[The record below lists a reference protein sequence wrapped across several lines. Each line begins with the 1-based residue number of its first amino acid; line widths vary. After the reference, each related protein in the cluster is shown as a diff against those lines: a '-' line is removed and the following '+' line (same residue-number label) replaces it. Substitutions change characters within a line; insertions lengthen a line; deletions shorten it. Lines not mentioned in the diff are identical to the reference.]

1 MRFVRVGALVGSLV
15 LIVATLVSILN
26 GRSDARDSIEEE
38 LDSAAT
44 ISESSFSLA
53 IDNATAL
60 AEVAAPDVDPDDLR
74 LFQEGVEVCVMPEP
88 TAACEGDDLASLDG
102 FEVARQLSAAE
113 GGRAVSVADQDAQ
126 TIVVVS
132 DRGHVVAIGFDTET
146 LLDPRGIAA
155 LVRYA
160 GSVEVATHVIGEGGS
175 PVNLDTEGRPIGVD
189 RVSLLEDP
197 PEVGALEFDYR
208 ATTEVGLTGGSTGWY
223 LVLLGLGTALL
234 LVAGWTYF
242 SDRRSLERMAT
253 TDDLTGL
260 VTRREFARITE
271 EAVLDANRLG
281 TGLCV
286 MLIDLDAFKAVN
298 DDRGH
303 HMGDQVLIECAD
315 RLRASVRDTDVVG
328 RWGGDEF
335 VVLLPGLESG
345 SAVRSSAERI
355 GAKLAETPIVDDLFI
370 SGSIGAAVYPRHGGS
385 FEVLMRAADDAMYNA
400 KTTGVTYR
408 MADAIDLDEIPDFG
422 AVRPSGEDRRP
433 PRDPVPADL

>member
-1 MRFVRVGALVGSLV
+1 MVGSLV
-15 LIVATLVSILN
+15 LIVATVVSILN
-26 GRSDARDSIEEE
+26 GRSGARDGIDAQ

-53 IDNATAL
+53 IENATAL
-60 AEVAAPDVDPDDLR
+60 AEVAAPDTDPDELR
-74 LFQEGVEVCVMPEP
+74 VFPEGVEVCVMPE
-88 TAACEGDDLASLDG
+88 ASVACDGDDLSSLAA
-102 FEVARQLSAAE
+102 FEAARQLSAEA
-113 GGRAVSVADQDAQ
+113 GRAVSVADPDAQ
-126 TIVVVS
+126 TVLVVS
-132 DRGHVVAIGFDTET
+132 DRGHVVAFGFASET
-146 LLDPRGIAA
+146 LVDPRGFASS
-155 LVRYA
+155 LVQYA
-160 GSVEVATHVIGEGGS
+160 VSVDVSAHVIGDGGS
-175 PVNLDTEGRPIGVD
+175 PVNLDEEGRPIGVD
-189 RVSLLEDP
+189 RVSLLENP
-197 PEVGALEFDYR
+197 PEVGSVEFDYR
-208 ATTEVGLTGGSTGWY
+208 ATDEVGLTGGNTRNY
-223 LVLLGLGTALL
+223 LVLLGLGTVLL

-271 EAVLDANRLG
+271 QALLDADRLG

-286 MLIDLDAFKAVN
+286 MLIDLDAFKAIN
-298 DDRGH
+298 DGRGH
-303 HMGDQVLIECAD
+303 HTGDQVLSECAD

-355 GAKLAETPIVDDLFI
+355 GAKLGESPIVDDLML
-370 SGSIGAAVYPRHGGS
+370 SGSIGAAVYPRHGAT

-422 AVRPSGEDRRP
+422 AAGP
-433 PRDPVPADL
+433 PHDGGPRERVTA

>member
-15 LIVATLVSILN
+15 LIVATVVSIFN
-26 GRSDARDSIEEE
+26 GRSDARDGIDAQ
-38 LDSAAT
+38 LDTAST
-44 ISESSFSLA
+44 ISESSFSVA
-53 IDNATAL
+53 IDNASAL
-60 AEVAAPDVDPDDLR
+60 AEVAAPDADPDDLR
-74 LFQEGVEVCVMPEP
+74 GFHEGVQVCVMSDA
-88 TAACEGDDLASLDG
+88 TASCDGDDLSSLAG
-102 FEVARQLSAAE
+102 FEVARQLSVE
-113 GGRAVSVADQDAQ
+113 EGRAVSVADEEGQ
-126 TIVVVS
+126 TVLVVS
-132 DRGHVVAIGFDTET
+132 DRGHVVAIGFDSET
-146 LLDPRGIAA
+146 LLDSRGFEA
-155 LVRYA
+155 LDQYA
-160 GSVEVATHVIGEGGS
+160 GSVDVSAHVIGEGGS
-175 PVNLDTEGRPIGVD
+175 PVNLDAEGRPIGVD
-189 RVSLLEDP
+189 RVSLLEGP
-197 PEVGALEFDYR
+197 PEVGSIEIDYR
-208 ATTEVGLTGGSTGWY
+208 ATDEVGLTGGNTRNY

-234 LVAGWTYF
+234 LVAGWIYF

-271 EAVLDANRLG
+271 QALLDADRLG

-286 MLIDLDAFKAVN
+286 MLIDLDAFKAIN
-298 DDRGH
+298 DGRGH
-303 HMGDQVLIECAD
+303 HTGDQVLSECAE

-355 GAKLAETPIVDDLFI
+355 GAKLGESPIVDDLVL
-370 SGSIGAAVYPRHGGS
+370 SGSIGAAVYPRHGTT

-422 AVRPSGEDRRP
+422 TSGPHDGRSRER
-433 PRDPVPADL
+433 VTA